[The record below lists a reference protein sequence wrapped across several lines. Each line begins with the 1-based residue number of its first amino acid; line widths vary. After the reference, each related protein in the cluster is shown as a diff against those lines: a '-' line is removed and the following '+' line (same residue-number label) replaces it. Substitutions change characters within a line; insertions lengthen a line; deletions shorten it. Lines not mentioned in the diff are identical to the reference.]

1 MAVNPEAIALLH
13 EQLKIVVPLLRAH
26 PELAHTE
33 GFNRW
38 AIAAGNIQ
46 RIEDWP
52 VDQIAPFNQQK
63 ETIR

>member
-13 EQLKIVVPLLRAH
+13 EQIKIVVPLLRDNPA
-26 PELAHTE
+26 LAHTE

-38 AIAAGNIQ
+38 AIAAGTIQ
-46 RIEDWP
+46 HIEDWP